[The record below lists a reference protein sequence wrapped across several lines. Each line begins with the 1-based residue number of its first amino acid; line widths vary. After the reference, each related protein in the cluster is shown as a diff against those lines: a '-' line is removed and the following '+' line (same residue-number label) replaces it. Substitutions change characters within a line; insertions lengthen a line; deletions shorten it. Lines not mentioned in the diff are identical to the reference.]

1 MGVGV
6 GVGARG
12 GEGVRVAS
20 SSHSSGESSVSV
32 LVMMTA
38 VTIHDKG
45 MIGSVAVPGML
56 RWSWFD
62 CDLWHVKSG
71 KLKGRFGRML

>member
-20 SSHSSGESSVSV
+20 SSHSSGESSVSEC
-32 LVMMTA
+32 A
-38 VTIHDKG
+38 GDDD
-45 MIGSVAVPGML
+45 GSDN
-56 RWSWFD
+56 S
-62 CDLWHVKSG
+62 
-71 KLKGRFGRML
+71 